1 MEPRRNK
8 TKIGVKIQFMG
19 GGSMKSK
26 RSYCRVFFVSLL
38 LGLFF
43 IPLAVTPSGAA
54 EKPIVI
60 GAPLATAFLYG
71 WDAERG
77 IKLAVE
83 EINAQGGVTVGK
95 EKRPFRVE
103 AMDTRDLEPGVP
115 VSDALLVVEKLI
127 LEKNADFIIGGPV
140 RSEAA
145 LAAMD
150 LLSKYK
156 KVSILTTGVLTP
168 AYHKRVEAEYNKFK
182 YCFRIS
188 GEVGWMVAGEFIP
201 CLMEIKAK
209 HNLNRLFIMIQDVAH
224 ARVGGDLVEKMSK
237 EKGWEVLGK
246 EVFPTGTTDYSVG
259 LLKAKRENAQ
269 VILIWMD
276 MPETSILL
284 KQWYDMKVPA
294 IPYGTI
300 ISAAEEPKFWKATEG
315 KGEYCL
321 ASVVNAGNSPSKAT
335 PWTMKFV
342 DAYTKRWNVEP
353 EGYGTSSSYMAV
365 YTLKDAIERAGTLDS
380 DSIVT
385 ALEKTD
391 LMGVYG
397 RIKFNPK
404 SHQVIPSVDPNE
416 GAVGTIF
423 QWQAGKRVVV
433 FPPKIAMGEVKL
445 PPWMKK

>member
-1 MEPRRNK
+1 
-8 TKIGVKIQFMG
+8 
-19 GGSMKSK
+19 MK
-26 RSYCRVFFVSLL
+26 RTFNILIFLL
-38 LGLFF
+38 LAIL
-43 IPLAVTPSGAA
+43 IVPSLVFAQ
-54 EKPIVI
+54 KPIVI
-60 GAPLATAFLYG
+60 GSPLATAFLYG
-71 WDAERG
+71 WDAARA
-77 IKLAVE
+77 ITLATE
-83 EINAQGGVTVGK
+83 EINAAGGVTVGK
-95 EKRPFRVE
+95 DKRPFKIE
-103 AMDTRDLEPGVP
+103 IMDTRDLEPGVP
-115 VSDALLVVEKLI
+115 TSDALLVVEKLI
-127 LEKNADFIIGGPV
+127 LEKNADFIVGGPV

-168 AYHKRVEAEYNKFK
+168 AYHRRVEAEYDKFK

-188 GEVGWMVAGEFIP
+188 GEVAWMVVGEFIP

-224 ARVGGDLVEKMSK
+224 ARAGGDLVEKMSK

-246 EVFPTGTTDYSVG
+246 EVFPTGTTDFSVG
-259 LLKAKRENAQ
+259 LMKAKKENAQ

-284 KQWYDMKVPA
+284 KQWYDMKIPA
-294 IPYGTI
+294 LPYGTI
-300 ISAAEEPKFWKATEG
+300 ISAAEEPGFWKATDG
-315 KGEYCL
+315 KGEYAM
-321 ASVVNAGNSPSKAT
+321 ASVVNAGNAPSNAT

-342 DAYTKRWNVEP
+342 DAYKKRWKTEP

-380 DSIVT
+380 DAVVA

-391 LMGVYG
+391 LKGGVYG
-397 RIKFNPK
+397 RIRFNPK
-404 SHQVIPSVDPNE
+404 NHQVIPSVDPNE

-423 QWQAGKRVVV
+423 QWQKGKRIVV
-433 FPPKIAMGEVKL
+433 FPSKIAMGEVKL